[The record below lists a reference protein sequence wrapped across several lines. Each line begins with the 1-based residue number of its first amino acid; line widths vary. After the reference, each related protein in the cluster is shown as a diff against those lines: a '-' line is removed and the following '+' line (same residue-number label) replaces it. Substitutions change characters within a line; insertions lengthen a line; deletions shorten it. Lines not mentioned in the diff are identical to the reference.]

1 MRQSR
6 KLDHLK
12 YSLALADGPG
22 SSGFADFSL
31 IHNCL
36 PDLAVDAVALNT
48 TVAGLRLRQPV
59 IINAITGGAADVTS
73 VNAQLAEVAREC
85 GAALAVGSQYA
96 ALENPE
102 VRDSYQ
108 IIRKVNPGGIVF
120 ANLGAHTTPADA
132 ARAVEMLA
140 ADAIQIHLNVAQE
153 LFMPEG
159 DRDFSGYLA
168 NIAAIVAGSR
178 VPVIVKEVGCGI
190 AREQAAALAA
200 VGVKAIDIGGR
211 GGTNFVAIEAARSQD
226 EISADFL
233 DWGIPTAVSAVEVIS
248 ALPPTVDMI
257 VSGGIRSPLDAVKSL
272 VIGGRA
278 VAIAAPLVRRLD
290 EAGLPATI
298 CWFGEFLGDI
308 RRYMVLVGA
317 AAIDR
322 LAAVPL
328 VIGGASREWLTDR
341 GIDVT
346 SFATRRGGQKTT
358 L

>member
-1 MRQSR
+1 LRQSR

-36 PDLAVDAVALNT
+36 PDLAVDEVSLST
-48 TVAGLRLRQPV
+48 TVAGLKLRQPV
-59 IINAITGGAADVTS
+59 IINAITGGAADVTGI
-73 VNAQLAEVAREC
+73 NAQLAEVAREC

-96 ALENPE
+96 AIENPA
-102 VRDSYQ
+102 VHDSYK
-108 IIRKVNPGGIVF
+108 IIRKVNPDGVVF

-132 ARAVEMLA
+132 ARAVDMLA

-159 DRDFSGYLA
+159 DRDYRGYLA
-168 NIAAIVAGSR
+168 NIAAIAVGSR

-200 VGVKAIDIGGR
+200 VGVRAVDVGGR
-211 GGTNFVAIEAARSQD
+211 GGTNFVAIEAARRQD
-226 EISADFL
+226 EIAADFL
-233 DWGIPTAVSAVEVIS
+233 DWGIPTAVSAVEVAS
-248 ALPPTVDMI
+248 VLPPAVDMI

-290 EAGLPATI
+290 AAGLPATI
-298 CWFGEFLGDI
+298 AWFGEFLGDI

-317 AAIDR
+317 ATVGH
-322 LAAVPL
+322 LTAVPL
-328 VIGGASREWLTDR
+328 VIGGASREWLLDR
-341 GIDVT
+341 GVDV
-346 SFATRRGGQKTT
+346 SAFAKRAARP
-358 L
+358 

>member
-12 YSLALADGPG
+12 YSLTLADGPG

-36 PDLAVDAVALNT
+36 PDLAVDDVALST

-59 IINAITGGAADVTS
+59 IINAITGGAVDVTG

-96 ALENPE
+96 ALENPA

-120 ANLGAHTTPADA
+120 ANLGAHATPTEA

-159 DRDFSGYLA
+159 DRDYRGYLD
-168 NIAAIVAGSR
+168 NIAAIVAASP

-200 VGVKAIDIGGR
+200 AGVGAIDVGGR
-211 GGTNFVAIEAARSQD
+211 GGTNFVAIEAARRQD
-226 EISADFL
+226 KVAADFL
-233 DWGIPTAVSAVEVIS
+233 DWGIPTAVSAVEVAAAVSS
-248 ALPPTVDMI
+248 AVDMI

-272 VIGGRA
+272 AIGGRA

-290 EAGLPATI
+290 EAGLSATI

-308 RRYMVLVGA
+308 KRYMVLVGA
-317 AAIDR
+317 ATVDR
-322 LAAVPL
+322 LPAVPL
-328 VIGGASREWLTDR
+328 VIGGASREWLSAR
-341 GIDVT
+341 GIDVAAY
-346 SFATRRGGQKTT
+346 ATRREDPK
-358 L
+358 

>member
-12 YSLALADGPG
+12 YSLQLADGPG

-36 PDLAVDAVALNT
+36 PDLAVNAVSLNT
-48 TVAGLRLRQPV
+48 SVAGLCLRQPV
-59 IINAITGGAADVTS
+59 IINAITGGAKDVIG

-85 GAALAVGSQYA
+85 GAALAVGSQYS

-102 VRDSYQ
+102 VTDSYK
-108 IIRKVNPGGIVF
+108 IIRKVNPDGVVF
-120 ANLGAHTTPADA
+120 ANLGAHATPGDA
-132 ARAVEMLA
+132 KRAVDMLA
-140 ADAIQIHLNVAQE
+140 ADAIQLHLNIAQE

-159 DRDFSGYLA
+159 DRDFSGYLD
-168 NIAAIVAGSR
+168 NIAAIAASSR

-200 VGVKAIDIGGR
+200 AGVSAIDVGGR
-211 GGTNFVAIEAARSQD
+211 GGTNFVAIEAARRQD

-233 DWGIPTAVSAVEVIS
+233 GWGIPTAVSAIEVAS
-248 ALPPTVDMI
+248 VLPATVDMI
-257 VSGGIRSPLDAVKSL
+257 ISGGVRSPLDAVKSL
-272 VIGGRA
+272 AIGGRA

-298 CWFGEFLGDI
+298 YWFSEFLDDI

-317 AAIDR
+317 AAINR
-322 LAAVPL
+322 LATVPL
-328 VIGGASREWLTDR
+328 VIGGSSREWLTVR

-346 SFATRRGGQKTT
+346 AFARKGYQP
-358 L
+358 